1 MTDIFDNN
9 FFGMFISI
17 AVFLLAR
24 KICSRFKTPLAN
36 PLFFSVVFI
45 ICFLK
50 IFGIP
55 LEYFEKGGNILF
67 MCLTPATAILAVGIY
82 NKLDILKKYFLPVFC
97 GTLVGSVVSVVSVLV
112 LSKMFGLNEVIINS
126 ILPKSVTTA
135 IAVGIAEVR
144 GGNISITSAAVFVA
158 GITGAV
164 LSPVMIKAFRIKNK
178 VAAGLAIGTSSH
190 ALGTTK
196 ALELGE
202 TEGAMSSIAICMA
215 GIITVVICMFV

>member
-1 MTDIFDNN
+1 M
-9 FFGMFISI
+9 
-17 AVFLLAR
+17 
-24 KICSRFKTPLAN
+24 
-36 PLFFSVVFI
+36 
-45 ICFLK
+45 
-50 IFGIP
+50 
-55 LEYFEKGGNILF
+55 
-67 MCLTPATAILAVGIY
+67 
-82 NKLDILKKYFLPVFC
+82 
-97 GTLVGSVVSVVSVLV
+97 SVLV

-144 GGNISITSAAVFVA
+144 DGNISITSAAVFVA

-164 LSPVMIKAFRIKNK
+164 LSPGMIKEFRIKNK

>member
-1 MTDIFDNN
+1 MIEIFDNN
-9 FFGMFISI
+9 FFGI
-17 AVFLLAR
+17 FLSVVTFSFFR
-24 KICSRFKTPLAN
+24 KICGRFDTPFAN
-36 PLFFSVVFI
+36 PLMLSVVFI

-55 LEYFEKGGNILF
+55 LEYFEKGGNMLF

-82 NKLDILKKYFLPVFC
+82 NKFDTLKKYFLPIFC
-97 GTLVGSVVSVVSVLV
+97 GTLVGSIVSVVSVLV
-112 LSKMFGLNEVIINS
+112 LSKLFGFNDVILNS

-135 IAVGIAEVR
+135 IAVGIAGVR

-158 GITGAV
+158 GLTGAV
-164 LSPVMIKAFRIKNK
+164 LAPVLIKVFRIKNK

-196 ALELGE
+196 AIEIGE
-202 TEGAMSSIAICMA
+202 TEFAMSSIAICMA
-215 GIITVVICMFV
+215 GVITVFICMFV